1 MAEKGTKREM
11 LNQVTE
17 EPIRVRYG
25 ETDQMG
31 HAYYG
36 NYLLWFEQARGGWCR
51 DRGFTYKSLEE
62 MGYKLPVVEV
72 HARYKDS
79 VRYDDLIVVR
89 IKLTAIKGS
98 AMRFEY
104 EVFNTASGKIATEG
118 YTWHVLMGEDGKA
131 VSVPPNIRE
140 MLERDPALFET
151 IR

>member
-1 MAEKGTKREM
+1 MAGTKKGM

-17 EPIRVRYG
+17 EPVRVRYG

-79 VRYDDLIVVR
+79 VKYDDLIIVR
-89 IKLTAIKGS
+89 IKLTEIKRS
-98 AMRFEY
+98 ALRFDY
-104 EVFNTASGKIATEG
+104 EVLNTESGKVATQG
-118 YTWHVLMGEDGKA
+118 YTWHVLIGPEGKA
-131 VSVPPNIRE
+131 VSVPPHV
-140 MLERDPALFET
+140 LELLLRDPALFEA

>member
-1 MAEKGTKREM
+1 MEGTNKKM

-36 NYLLWFEQARGGWCR
+36 SYLLWFEQARGGWCR

-72 HARYKDS
+72 HARFRDS
-79 VRYDDLIVVR
+79 VKYDDLIIVR
-89 IKLTAIKGS
+89 IRLTEIKRS
-98 AMRFEY
+98 AMRFDY
-104 EVFNTASGKIATEG
+104 EVFNTVSGKVSTEG
-118 YTWHVLMGEDGKA
+118 YTWHVLMGEQGKA
-131 VSVPPNIRE
+131 VSVPLDVRAL
-140 MLERDPALFET
+140 LERDPTQFDT
-151 IR
+151 IC